1 MDKSKKT
8 GPKVDLVEQARQ
20 LRLQAE
26 ELERKVKLARGTRDL
41 KPKDTNHVGDETST
55 AELVDA
61 ITRLL
66 RVKPMTFQEL
76 LEATGAR
83 DNRIKGVLMRMQ
95 RVGMRLVNLGTEQK
109 ALWFLPSDEVF
120 VRIMRAKRATQRR

>member
-1 MDKSKKT
+1 MDKNKKT
-8 GPKVDLVEQARQ
+8 EPKVDLVEQARQ

-41 KPKDTNHVGDETST
+41 KRPNHVGDETST

-109 ALWFLPSDEVF
+109 ALWFLPNDEVF
-120 VRIMRAKRATQRR
+120 TRIMRAKRATQRR